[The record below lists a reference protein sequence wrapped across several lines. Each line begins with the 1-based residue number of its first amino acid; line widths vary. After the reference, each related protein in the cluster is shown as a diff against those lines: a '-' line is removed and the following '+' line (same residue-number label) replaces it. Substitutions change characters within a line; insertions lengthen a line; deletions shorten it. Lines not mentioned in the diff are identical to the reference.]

1 MMRMVLIVAVLA
13 LFCEAF
19 AAEQNDDYSPND
31 EMTRPVWQ
39 LGSNTVGPNAGDGSP
54 EAMSNLG
61 GSFPSGQAAGT
72 TTKTKKSKPPK
83 PVSDSQM
90 PTIQSVKVGYIDGAI
105 IGSQI
110 RIRFDAA
117 FRDNATDRA
126 EFFYPRYQ
134 GVNNGPGPTSVLTDL
149 NFQQLYLQAEYAP
162 SKRFS
167 VFAEVPVRWIQ
178 PQLTVGNV
186 NPALTPP
193 FANVN
198 EAGLSDLAAGFKLA
212 AVASSNQYLTFQFQ
226 AYFPSGNASTG
237 LGTNHYSVEPAL
249 LYYRRLSDRV
259 ALEAQVGDSHP
270 IGGSFCPQPC
280 VADLPGLPKAS
291 GGFAG
296 DVFFYG
302 VGPSYVLYRG
312 EHVRIAPVVELV
324 GWRVL
329 GGLETNC
336 VSGKMPDG
344 KVNPC
349 LNQDAVSADGTNI
362 VNLKVGA
369 RTSIG
374 RHNSFYVG
382 FGHAVTRSHWYEEI
396 VRVEYRYSF

>member
-1 MMRMVLIVAVLA
+1 MMRMVLIVAVLE
-13 LFCEAF
+13 LFCEAV
-19 AAEQNDDYSPND
+19 AAEQNDAYSPND
-31 EMTRPVWQ
+31 EMTRTVWQ
-39 LGSNTVGPNAGDGSP
+39 LQSNTAGSNTGDRSP
-54 EAMSNLG
+54 EAVSSLG
-61 GSFPSGQAAGT
+61 GGFPSSQVAGT
-72 TTKTKKSKPPK
+72 ATKTKKSKPRPK

-178 PQLTVGNV
+178 PQLTVANV

-212 AVASSNQYLTFQFQ
+212 AV
-226 AYFPSGNASTG
+226 
-237 LGTNHYSVEPAL
+237 
-249 LYYRRLSDRV
+249 
-259 ALEAQVGDSHP
+259 
-270 IGGSFCPQPC
+270 
-280 VADLPGLPKAS
+280 
-291 GGFAG
+291 
-296 DVFFYG
+296 
-302 VGPSYVLYRG
+302 
-312 EHVRIAPVVELV
+312 
-324 GWRVL
+324 
-329 GGLETNC
+329 
-336 VSGKMPDG
+336 
-344 KVNPC
+344 
-349 LNQDAVSADGTNI
+349 
-362 VNLKVGA
+362 
-369 RTSIG
+369 
-374 RHNSFYVG
+374 
-382 FGHAVTRSHWYEEI
+382 
-396 VRVEYRYSF
+396 